1 MRILERKDI
10 VQLLRTEVEKAGSQ
24 TAWATKNGIDRGDV
38 NRVLHGA
45 MQPTGSIIRALG
57 LRKAAVSLSRSRTLK
72 GLDIRRMLRA
82 DVAAAESQA
91 AWAKKNGVHRSTVYK
106 VLRSAIPPTKRIIH
120 ALRLR
125 IVAVSDRD

>member
-57 LRKAAVSLSRSRTLK
+57 LRKATVPLSYSRTLEV
-72 GLDIRRMLRA
+72 LDIRRMLHA
-82 DVAAAESQA
+82 DVAVIGSQP
-91 AWAKKNGVHRSTVYK
+91 AWAKKNGVHRVTVNK
-106 VLRSAIPPTKRIIH
+106 VLHGIRPPTEKIIR

-125 IVAVSDRD
+125 TIVISDRD